1 MQVISSVVLSHTAS
15 FPLFPANAKLFH
27 PRTHQSG
34 PLQQPGVWMEKEPN
48 KFGVFTKVPNLPL
61 IKITWNK
68 ESDAFGKPPKALSVQ
83 ITPKIER
90 KSCI

>member
-1 MQVISSVVLSHTAS
+1 
-15 FPLFPANAKLFH
+15 
-27 PRTHQSG
+27 
-34 PLQQPGVWMEKEPN
+34 MEKEPD

-68 ESDAFGKPPKALSVQ
+68 ESDAFGKPSKALRVLQ
-83 ITPKIER
+83 ITTKIER